1 MTWFR
6 NVSPPR
12 RRRHQKFWCPSVG
25 RRLTCPSFASCL
37 HHASKHL
44 QTADSVATS
53 RIFRPYL
60 CELGYGVVGIEAMAL
75 HCIETYN
82 LNARSHAIT
91 MALKTCK
98 GVQRGILEFKAEHQI
113 RVPDSNMISETVK
126 VLNHQMLCSP
136 DQKIRVS
143 IL

>member
-1 MTWFR
+1 
-6 NVSPPR
+6 
-12 RRRHQKFWCPSVG
+12 
-25 RRLTCPSFASCL
+25 
-37 HHASKHL
+37 
-44 QTADSVATS
+44 
-53 RIFRPYL
+53 
-60 CELGYGVVGIEAMAL
+60 MAL

-82 LNARSHAIT
+82 LNARSDAIT

>member
-1 MTWFR
+1 M
-6 NVSPPR
+6 
-12 RRRHQKFWCPSVG
+12 
-25 RRLTCPSFASCL
+25 A
-37 HHASKHL
+37 
-44 QTADSVATS
+44 SVATY

-82 LNARSHAIT
+82 LNARSHAIK
-91 MALKTCK
+91 MALRTCK

-126 VLNHQMLCSP
+126 VLNHRMLCSP